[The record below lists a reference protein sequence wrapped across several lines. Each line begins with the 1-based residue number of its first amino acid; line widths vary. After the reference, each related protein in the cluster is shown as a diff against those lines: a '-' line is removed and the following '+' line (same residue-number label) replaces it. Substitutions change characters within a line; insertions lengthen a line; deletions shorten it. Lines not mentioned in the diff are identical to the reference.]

1 MATND
6 QASESPGSGSDA
18 SIQVKL
24 GDKTTVVSTASE
36 EEPTPTDT
44 KFLKGH
50 PVIETGGVI
59 EAESGLISLANTV
72 A

>member
-18 SIQVKL
+18 SIRVKL

-50 PVIETGGVI
+50 PVIETG
-59 EAESGLISLANTV
+59 EL
-72 A
+72 